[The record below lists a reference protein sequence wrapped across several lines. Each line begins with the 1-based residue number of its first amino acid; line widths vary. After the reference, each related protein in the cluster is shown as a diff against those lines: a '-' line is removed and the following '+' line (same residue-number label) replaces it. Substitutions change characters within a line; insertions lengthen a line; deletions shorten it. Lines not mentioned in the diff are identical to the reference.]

1 MYKVIRLVAEE
12 NQSGGI
18 EVKPRTVELYDVII
32 EDKNARLSA
41 SPENRFTDLSGGA
54 RLSAAP
60 DNGLADLLGLSS
72 IPIREMLSG
81 VKDYSGAVYYNQ
93 QARGSIAFP
102 VYDGAPVPI
111 SLGRGADRSTFTHEL
126 AHLYLWHL
134 KRLAATA
141 TEMNGGSWRGPEAR
155 WNTDLKAVPRWW
167 DEQAGDIARGFRRE
181 LSASGRSAV

>member
-32 EDKNARLSA
+32 EDKN
-41 SPENRFTDLSGGA
+41 A

-93 QARGSIAFP
+93 QARGSIAF
-102 VYDGAPVPI
+102 
-111 SLGRGADRSTFTHEL
+111 
-126 AHLYLWHL
+126 
-134 KRLAATA
+134 
-141 TEMNGGSWRGPEAR
+141 
-155 WNTDLKAVPRWW
+155 
-167 DEQAGDIARGFRRE
+167 
-181 LSASGRSAV
+181 SGL

>member
-81 VKDYSGAVYYNQ
+81 VKDYSGAVNYNQ
-93 QARGSIAFP
+93 QARGSIAFSGLWRSA
-102 VYDGAPVPI
+102 GAN
-111 SLGRGADRSTFTHEL
+111 LAGKGRG
-126 AHLYLWHL
+126 
-134 KRLAATA
+134 
-141 TEMNGGSWRGPEAR
+141 
-155 WNTDLKAVPRWW
+155 
-167 DEQAGDIARGFRRE
+167 
-181 LSASGRSAV
+181 